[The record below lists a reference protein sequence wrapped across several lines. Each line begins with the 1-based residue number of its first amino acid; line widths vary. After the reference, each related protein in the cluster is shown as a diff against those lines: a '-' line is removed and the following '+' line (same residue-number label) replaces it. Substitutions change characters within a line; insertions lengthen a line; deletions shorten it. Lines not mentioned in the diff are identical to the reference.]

1 MGGRPRAFD
10 EQTVL
15 ERAMELFWR
24 DGYAATSLQALLD
37 HMGISRQS
45 LYNAFGDK
53 RKLYLACLDRY
64 IERRASAMLAELEKP
79 DAGYAD
85 VLAFF
90 DRLRDVEDEGG
101 EVPRTC
107 LIGRSCV
114 ELGADD
120 DVAGRVQ
127 AHMERTMRAFANA
140 LRNAVERGELEPLDP
155 KAVARHLTA
164 TLQGLG
170 IMRRAGATLEEL
182 GGAVQV
188 ALSVM
193 KPAAAPADLTP
204 DRPAPAAE

>member
-1 MGGRPRAFD
+1 
-10 EQTVL
+10 
-15 ERAMELFWR
+15 MELFWR

-64 IERRASAMLAELEKP
+64 IERRASAMLADLEKP
-79 DAGYAD
+79 DAGYGD

-90 DRLRDVEDEGG
+90 DRLRDMEDESG

-114 ELGADD
+114 ELSADD
-120 DVAGRVQ
+120 AAVAERVQ

-140 LRNAVERGELEPLDP
+140 LGNAVASGELEPLEP

-170 IMRRAGATLEEL
+170 IMRRAGATLDEL

-193 KPAAAPADLTP
+193 KPTADVAAHTADAVTAPA
-204 DRPAPAAE
+204 E

>member
-1 MGGRPRAFD
+1 
-10 EQTVL
+10 
-15 ERAMELFWR
+15 MELFWR

-53 RKLYLACLDRY
+53 RTLYLACLDRY
-64 IERRASAMLAELEKP
+64 IERRASAMLAGLEKP
-79 DAGYAD
+79 DAGYED

-90 DRLRDVEDEGG
+90 DGLRSMEDESG

-114 ELGADD
+114 ELSADD
-120 DVAGRVQ
+120 DAVAERVQ
-127 AHMERTMRAFANA
+127 AHMERTMRAFAHA
-140 LRNAVERGELEPLDP
+140 LRNAVARGELEPLEPD
-155 KAVARHLTA
+155 AVARHLTA

-170 IMRRAGATLEEL
+170 IMRRAGATLDEL
-182 GGAVQV
+182 GGAVRV

-193 KPAAAPADLTP
+193 KPTAAFAAGHPEPSDLVAAPA
-204 DRPAPAAE
+204 E

>member
-1 MGGRPRAFD
+1 
-10 EQTVL
+10 
-15 ERAMELFWR
+15 MELFWR

-64 IERRASAMLAELEKP
+64 IERRASAMLADLEKP
-79 DAGYAD
+79 DAGYGD

-90 DRLRDVEDEGG
+90 DRLRDMESETG

-114 ELGADD
+114 ELSADD
-120 DVAGRVQ
+120 DAVAQRVQ

-140 LRNAVERGELEPLDP
+140 LRNAVERGELEPLNP
-155 KAVARHLTA
+155 EAVARHLTA

-170 IMRRAGATLEEL
+170 IMRRAGATLDEL
-182 GGAVQV
+182 GGAVEV

-193 KPAAAPADLTP
+193 KPAAATADLTP
-204 DRPAPAAE
+204 DRPAPPAE